1 MGEFALKCFG
11 VGDGWPCAD
20 RNHAS
25 FLYRFGKTSILVD
38 CGEAIS
44 GSYHAARLSYDTV
57 DRIFISHLHADHLA
71 GFFMLMQGFWLEGRK
86 KALTVHLPTDGIKP
100 VQQVL
105 RAGMIFKELLR
116 FRLSFEALRAGRPV
130 MVGNTRVMAHST
142 THLDRL
148 RKLYQKKYPLRF
160 DAFSFLLEAGRLRV
174 GHSADI
180 GRPADLEPLLQKPL
194 DLLVC
199 ELAHF
204 KAEELFR
211 YLNGR
216 GIKRIVFVH
225 LARAYWENLGRVRRL
240 ATRMLPDT
248 RCFFPHDREEI
259 SF

>member
-1 MGEFALKCFG
+1 MAEFALKCFG
-11 VGDGWPCAD
+11 VGDGWPCAG

-25 FLYRFGKTSILVD
+25 FLYRFGKVSILID
-38 CGEAIS
+38 CGETVS
-44 GSYHAARLSYDTV
+44 GSYHASRLPYDAI

-86 KALTVHLPTDGIKP
+86 KALTVHMPADGIKP
-100 VQQVL
+100 AGQML

-116 FRLSFEALRAGRPV
+116 FQLRFQALRAGGAV
-130 MVGNTRVMAHST
+130 NVGNVRVTAHRT
-142 THLDRL
+142 THLERL

-160 DAFSFLLEAGRLRV
+160 DAFSFLLEAGRMRV

-216 GIKRIVFVH
+216 DIKRVVFVH
-225 LARAYWENLGRVRRL
+225 LARTYWENLGPVRRL
-240 ATRMLPDT
+240 AAKMLPGM
-248 RCFFPHDREEI
+248 RCFFPRDHEEI